1 MSVALYLF
9 LQPEDEDQEVKV
21 INVIFNVYFVAFDQ
35 LTIRSWKLQDG
46 NGCVLLVTDLFHF
59 SSEFLKFL

>member
-35 LTIRSWKLQDG
+35 LTIRNMEIIRW
-46 NGCVLLVTDLFHF
+46 
-59 SSEFLKFL
+59 

>member
-21 INVIFNVYFVAFDQ
+21 IDVIFNVYFVAFGL
-35 LTIRSWKLQDG
+35 LTIKKL
-46 NGCVLLVTDLFHF
+46 
-59 SSEFLKFL
+59 EIIRW